1 MTLYDELYF
10 EITLS
15 GTRAEIK
22 KLISFLESGELA
34 DFFEFSRDY
43 VSYDDDFLTV
53 GEIDET
59 TATISNDDYGIEIDE
74 FDVGEFLEVLCRA
87 GKNLYISGQIFDIS
101 DDEYSFVSE
110 AGSSYYLNAAAAKK
124 FNEDADLE
132 EEDDE
137 DEPFED

>member
-15 GTRAEIK
+15 GRRAEIK
-22 KLISFLESGELA
+22 KLVSFLDSGEIA
-34 DFFEFSRDY
+34 DFFEFSPDY

-53 GEIDET
+53 SET
-59 TATISNDDYGIEIDE
+59 EETSATISTDDWGIEIDE

-87 GKNLYISGQIFDIS
+87 GKNLYISGQLFDIS

-110 AGSSYYLNAAAAKK
+110 AGSSYYINAAAEKK
-124 FNEDADLE
+124 FNEDGDLE
-132 EEDDE
+132 EDYEDDSDE
-137 DEPFED
+137 D

>member
-15 GTRAEIK
+15 GRRAEIK
-22 KLISFLESGELA
+22 KLVSFLDSGEIA
-34 DFFEFSRDY
+34 DFFEFSPDY

-53 GEIDET
+53 SET
-59 TATISNDDYGIEIDE
+59 EETSATISNDDWGIEIDE

-87 GKNLYISGQIFDIS
+87 GKNLYISGQLFDIS

-110 AGSSYYLNAAAAKK
+110 AGSSYYINAAAEKK
-124 FNEDADLE
+124 FNEDGDLE
-132 EEDDE
+132 EDYEDDSDE
-137 DEPFED
+137 D

>member
-15 GTRAEIK
+15 GRRAEIK
-22 KLISFLESGELA
+22 KLISFLESGETSE
-34 DFFEFSRDY
+34 FFEFSSDY

-53 GEIDET
+53 SENEET
-59 TATISNDDYGIEIDE
+59 SATLSNDDWGIEIDE
-74 FDVGEFLEVLCRA
+74 FDTDEFLEVLCRA
-87 GKNLYISGQIFDIS
+87 GKNLYISGQLFDIS

-110 AGSSYYLNAAAAKK
+110 AGSSYYLNALAEKK

-132 EEDDE
+132 EDDE
-137 DEPFED
+137 DDTDED

>member
-10 EITLS
+10 EITIS
-15 GTRAEIK
+15 GRRADIK
-22 KLISFLESGELA
+22 KLIAFLESGELS

-53 GEIDET
+53 SET
-59 TATISNDDYGIEIDE
+59 EETSATISNDDYGIEIDE

-87 GKNLYISGQIFDIS
+87 GKSLYISGQIFDIS

-110 AGSSYYLNAAAAKK
+110 AGSSYYLNAAAAKR
-124 FNEDADLE
+124 FN
-132 EEDDE
+132 EEDDLPVEE
-137 DEPFED
+137 DEDEEDED